1 MVCQF
6 MSLTFVCGTCV
17 CSPRDLQ
24 YSTERTHWHLFLIYR
39 TSRTQQMFSDRRQW
53 SSRQRSIHHPNFA
66 WQKRRPTEQ
75 KSAWGRKETK
85 RSQQDLGFPGGRQK
99 TRKKTNET
107 VGSSP
112 HISKSSYSQ
121 TGLGNGWSSGEFPI
135 SHHISPPLDREYM
148 GISSSQAP
156 RMLSSSKVQGTA
168 YGNVRAKVKPCLFKR
183 MPWKIRK
190 TSLHLCGPLLADK
203 VPSRFAVSLL
213 LEIRLTLLSIK
224 VSSNSWKC

>member
-1 MVCQF
+1 MKFKTKVHPSPQSC
-6 MSLTFVCGTCV
+6 MAETAPNGTKI
-17 CSPRDLQ
+17 SMREKGDQKISTRPRF
-24 YSTERTHWHLFLIYR
+24 SRWKTENQKKNEWNSGKLASYLKEFILP
-39 TSRTQQMFSDRRQW
+39 DRFGKW
-53 SSRQRSIHHPNFA
+53 V
-66 WQKRRPTEQ
+66 KLRR
-75 KSAWGRKETK
+75 
-85 RSQQDLGFPGGRQK
+85 
-99 TRKKTNET
+99 
-107 VGSSP
+107 V
-112 HISKSSYSQ
+112 
-121 TGLGNGWSSGEFPI
+121 
-135 SHHISPPLDREYM
+135 PPLDREYM

-190 TSLHLCGPLLADK
+190 TSLHVCGPLLADK